1 MKKILLLAAL
11 FLGFGAAN
19 AQVTVEGSKFSD
31 NWSLTLKGGVV
42 SPFQGYSVIPHSRGV
57 FGVELKKQITPIFGL
72 ALDYSTTV
80 NTSSWNVRKGGVKSS
95 NVFDASNLVL
105 EGVTNLNNLFAGY
118 KGSPRLF
125 EIETVLGAGW
135 AHYYFP
141 VHQGQDENAL
151 TAKAGLNLNFNL
163 GEAKAWT
170 IGVKPAVVWN
180 LSEPSKQSS
189 NSFNANLANL
199 ELTVGVTY
207 HFKNS
212 NGTHSFKIADLSNQ
226 GEIDALNARINAL
239 RGELAD
245 TKRALDE
252 CNNRPAQVKEVV
264 KKVEVV
270 KEVAKKS
277 EVPETIITFDQGKS
291 VISKAQYPNVQRVA
305 TYLKSHKDA
314 KVTILGYA
322 SPEGSKEI
330 NEKLSKAR
338 ANAVKDMLIN
348 TYKISADRISADGQG
363 VGDVFEE
370 PDWNRVSICT
380 IEK

>member
-170 IGVKPAVVWN
+170 IGLSLLLFGTFLN
-180 LSEPSKQSS
+180 LQ
-189 NSFNANLANL
+189 
-199 ELTVGVTY
+199 
-207 HFKNS
+207 
-212 NGTHSFKIADLSNQ
+212 
-226 GEIDALNARINAL
+226 
-239 RGELAD
+239 
-245 TKRALDE
+245 
-252 CNNRPAQVKEVV
+252 
-264 KKVEVV
+264 
-270 KEVAKKS
+270 
-277 EVPETIITFDQGKS
+277 
-291 VISKAQYPNVQRVA
+291 SKAA
-305 TYLKSHKDA
+305 TRSMQ
-314 KVTILGYA
+314 ILQT
-322 SPEGSKEI
+322 S
-330 NEKLSKAR
+330 NLQL
-338 ANAVKDMLIN
+338 V
-348 TYKISADRISADGQG
+348 
-363 VGDVFEE
+363 
-370 PDWNRVSICT
+370 
-380 IEK
+380 

>member
-1 MKKILLLAAL
+1 MKKFLLIAFLA
-11 FLGFGAAN
+11 LGIGAAN
-19 AQVTVEGSKFSD
+19 AQVTVEGSKFTD
-31 NWSLTLKGGVV
+31 NWSLTLKGGAV
-42 SPFQGYSVIPHSRGV
+42 SPFQHYSVIKNSRGLV
-57 FGVELKKQITPIFGL
+57 GLELRKQITPVFGF
-72 ALDYSTTV
+72 ALDYSAAV
-80 NTSSWNVRKGGVKSS
+80 NNSSWNLKYGGIKSN
-95 NVFDASNLVL
+95 NVFDSQNLMLV
-105 EGVTNLNNLFAGY
+105 GVTNLNNLFAGY
-118 KGSPRLF
+118 AGSPRLF
-125 EIETVLGAGW
+125 EIETVVGTGW
-135 AHYYFP
+135 GHIFYPSSVDADYN
-141 VHQGQDENAL
+141 VM

-163 GEAKAWT
+163 GESKAWT
-170 IGVKPAVVWN
+170 IGIKPAVVWN
-180 LSEPSKQSS
+180 LSSPAKQSY
-189 NSFNANLANL
+189 NSFNANKAAL
-199 ELTVGVTY
+199 ELTAGITY

-226 GEIDALNARINAL
+226 AEIDALNNRINAL

-252 CNNRPAQVKEVV
+252 CNNRPEKVKEVV
-264 KKVEVV
+264 KEVEVI

-277 EVPETIITFDQGKS
+277 DVPETIITFDQGKS

-322 SPEGSKEI
+322 SPEGSIEI
-330 NEKLSKAR
+330 NQKLSKAR
-338 ANAVKDMLIN
+338 ANAVKDMLVN
-348 TYKISADRISADGQG
+348 TYKISADRITADGQG